1 MPSSQGSPRTT
12 VRIEGTMEIPEGY
25 LDRIRAAF
33 PALSFSTVHLN
44 RDGLMNDVVIVNN
57 KWVFRFAKNEWAK
70 RSLVKEARILSL
82 VRAFVSVD
90 VPLFEHQEE
99 DLVVYRLIPGEPLQ
113 RNDILQLDV
122 HLQNHL
128 AEQIGTFLHQLH
140 SIPHQVLDERGIPL
154 SDAVRS
160 REDWLGLFH
169 GIESELFPLLMTP
182 AQDWVRR
189 HFAPVLEG
197 RLSLDYEPT
206 MIHGDLAA
214 YHLLFHRE
222 MYRLTGIIDFGTAG
236 RGDPA
241 TDFALIIAA
250 FGESFLRRM
259 APFYPQM
266 SQALDRAR
274 FWAGTLE
281 LQWALSGLRSHDL
294 SWLVCHIGWARDVL
308 PLGSPWAS

>member
-1 MPSSQGSPRTT
+1 
-12 VRIEGTMEIPEGY
+12 MEIPASY
-25 LDRIRAAF
+25 LDRMRAAF
-33 PALSFSTVHLN
+33 PALSLSTVHLN

-57 KWVFRFAKNEWAK
+57 EWVFRFAKDEWAK
-70 RSLVKEARILSL
+70 RSLVKEARILAL
-82 VRAFVSVD
+82 ARTFVSVD
-90 VPLFEHQEE
+90 VPLFEQQEE
-99 DLVVYRLIPGEPLQ
+99 DMVVYRLIPGDPLQ
-113 RNDILQLDV
+113 RNTILQLDEP
-122 HLQNHL
+122 LQNHL
-128 AEQIGTFLHQLH
+128 AEQIAMFLRQLH
-140 SIPHQVLDERGIPL
+140 NIPHSVLEQQAIPL

-160 REDWLGLFH
+160 RDDWLGLFH
-169 GIESELFPLLMTP
+169 DIEGELFPLLMTP
-182 AQDWVRR
+182 AKDWVRQ

-197 RLSLDYEPT
+197 KLSLDYEPT

-214 YHLLFHRE
+214 YHLLFNRKMH
-222 MYRLTGIIDFGTAG
+222 RLTGVIDFGTAG

-266 SQALDRAR
+266 NHALDRAR

-281 LQWALSGLRSHDL
+281 LQWALGGLRSNDL

-308 PLGSPWAS
+308 PLGKPMGLVMG